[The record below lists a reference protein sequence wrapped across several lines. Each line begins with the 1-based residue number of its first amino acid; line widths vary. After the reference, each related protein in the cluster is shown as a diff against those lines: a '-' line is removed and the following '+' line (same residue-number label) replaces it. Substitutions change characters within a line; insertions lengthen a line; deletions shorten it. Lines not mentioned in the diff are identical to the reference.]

1 MCVCGGGGLRERQKE
16 EDWEEAEWEDSDLG
30 FASFS
35 LITLSMRNRKLIPML
50 LYHAW
55 CQAMMRLNIC
65 FPIFPISI
73 HMVASLKTMN
83 M

>member
-1 MCVCGGGGLRERQKE
+1 MCVEGGVGGLRERQKE
-16 EDWEEAEWEDSDLG
+16 EDWEQAEREDNDLG

-35 LITLSMRNRKLIPML
+35 LITLSMRKLIPML

-55 CQAMMRLNIC
+55 CQATMRLNIC

-73 HMVASLKTMN
+73 DMVASLKTMN